1 MFFKDF
7 NELLKAILNNIIMY
21 IRNYNGEIVFF
32 DRNKYA
38 FEYDMYKELWRILY
52 NIDLDED
59 KNNVMSDLIDFIK
72 YG

>member
-7 NELLKAILNNIIMY
+7 NELLKVILNNIIMY

-72 YG
+72 YR

>member
-7 NELLKAILNNIIMY
+7 NELLKVILNNIIMY

-32 DRNKYA
+32 DKNKYA
-38 FEYDMYKELWRILY
+38 FEYDMYVELWRILY
-52 NIDLDED
+52 NIDLNED
-59 KNNVMSDLIDFIK
+59 NNNVMSDLIDFIK

>member
-7 NELLKAILNNIIMY
+7 NELLKVILNNIIMY

-32 DRNKYA
+32 DAKKYA
-38 FEYDMYKELWRILY
+38 FEYDMYKELWRIIY
-52 NIDLDED
+52 NIDLDEHKD
-59 KNNVMSDLIDFIK
+59 NVMSDLIDFIK

>member
-7 NELLKAILNNIIMY
+7 NELLKVILNNIIMY

>member
-7 NELLKAILNNIIMY
+7 NELLKVILNNIIMY

-32 DRNKYA
+32 DAKKYA
-38 FEYDMYKELWRILY
+38 FEYDMFKVLWRFIY

-59 KNNVMSDLIDFIK
+59 KDNVMSDLIDFIK
-72 YG
+72 YR